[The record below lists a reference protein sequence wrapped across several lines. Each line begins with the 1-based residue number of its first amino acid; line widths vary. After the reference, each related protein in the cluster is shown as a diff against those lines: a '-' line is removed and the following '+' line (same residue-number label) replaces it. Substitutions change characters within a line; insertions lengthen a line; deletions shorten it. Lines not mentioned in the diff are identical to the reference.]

1 MLLLACG
8 MKPAVSA
15 TEPDSPPVRAFTA
28 DGRSTLEQLSSR
40 YQSLSTEHGWQM
52 ETVYQYPGTD
62 APAIRAWRTAHRGEA
77 LWILAGIHGEEPAG
91 PNAIAAHLPSIIE
104 LAASGVPIVVIP
116 LCNPKA
122 YRSNWRYPNTSER
135 DWHKG
140 GYSVGD
146 AEYLLPDLATGE
158 RPRAA
163 GPPGPETKALTEF
176 VLRLAKYYP
185 PRLVL
190 DLHEDELSTDG
201 GYIYSQG
208 TSRIGQPG
216 GRRGDPPVAG
226 VRHSNPPVRAHALR
240 RADRRRRDQPGRSG
254 DNRSAMDPST
264 NCWRPRK
271 FSRTAGKPLGR
282 RRQP

>member
-1 MLLLACG
+1 
-8 MKPAVSA
+8 
-15 TEPDSPPVRAFTA
+15 
-28 DGRSTLEQLSSR
+28 
-40 YQSLSTEHGWQM
+40 M

-62 APAIRAWRTAHRGEA
+62 APAIRAWRTSHRGEA

-91 PNAIAAHLPSIIE
+91 PNAIAAHLPSIVE

-146 AEYLLPDLATGE
+146 AEYLLADPTTGD

-163 GPPGPETKALTEF
+163 KPPGPETKALTEF
-176 VLRLAKYYP
+176 VLRLAKDYP

-208 TSRIGQPG
+208 RRAADNPVGAEVIRLLRESGIPIRQSGRTRFDEPIVDGVISRDDRGQPIRDG
-216 GRRGDPPVAG
+216 SIDELLAATEIIVDGRKAPGPAAATVIVVETPAFAGSQFELRVAAQG
-226 VRHSNPPVRAHALR
+226 AVIQHVRELWQLS
-240 RADRRRRDQPGRSG
+240 D
-254 DNRSAMDPST
+254 
-264 NCWRPRK
+264 
-271 FSRTAGKPLGR
+271 LGH
-282 RRQP
+282 